1 MPQTKAAAK
10 AVRADKKRRL
20 QNDRWRRQLRES
32 LYAVRDALKA
42 KDKKAAHTAFVT
54 ATSMLDKAA
63 RRHIIHRNKAARKKS
78 QLAVAVAKLK

>member
-10 AVRADKKRRL
+10 AVRADKKRRIK
-20 QNDRWRRQLRES
+20 NDRWRRQLRET

-42 KDKKAAHTAFVT
+42 KDKDAAHKAFVT
-54 ATSMLDKAA
+54 ATSALDKAA

-78 QLAVAVAKLK
+78 QLASAIAKLK